1 MKMKL
6 EIAVLPGD
14 GIGPE
19 ITRQSVK
26 VLKAVAERFKH
37 QFYFREAPVGAAG
50 IDYDGNPLPE
60 ETLELCRNSDAV
72 LFGAIGTPKYDND
85 PAAKIR
91 PEQGLLR
98 LRKELGL
105 FANIRTVKAYE
116 KLKNLSP
123 LRPEIISGVDMV
135 IYRELTGG
143 IYFGEKYT
151 SEDGN
156 SATDSCTYNV
166 EEIERIAHLAFEA
179 AQKRGKKLT
188 LVDKANVLETSRLW
202 RKTVTALGKEYPEVI
217 LDYLFVDNA
226 AMQMIQY
233 PKQFDVILTEN
244 MFGDILSDEA
254 SVIGGSIG
262 LLPSA
267 SIGKSHALFEPI
279 HGSFPQAAGKGIAN
293 PIASVLSAAMLLE
306 HFGLYE
312 EAEVVK
318 NAVEVSLHLEV
329 CTQDINHVHNYNTE
343 KVGDF
348 LEEIIIEAE
357 NINLNSE
364 NLSLGQMTI
373 I

>member
-1 MKMKL
+1 MKL
-6 EIAVLPGD
+6 KIAVLPGD

-37 QFYFREAPVGAAG
+37 EFIFEEAPVGAVA
-50 IDYDGNPLPE
+50 IDIDGNPLPE
-60 ETLELCRNSDAV
+60 YTLDLCKSSDAV
-72 LFGAIGTPKYDND
+72 LFGAIGHPKFDND
-85 PAAKIR
+85 PEAKVR

-105 FANIRTVKAYE
+105 FANIRPVKAYE
-116 KLKNLSP
+116 KLKDLSP
-123 LRPEIISGVDMV
+123 LRPELISGADMV

-143 IYFGEKYT
+143 IYFGEKST
-151 SEDGN
+151 SEDGR
-156 SATDSCTYNV
+156 SATDVCTYHV
-166 EEIERIAHLAFEA
+166 EEIERVAHLAFKA
-179 AQKRGKKLT
+179 AQLRSKKLT
-188 LVDKANVLETSRLW
+188 LVDKANILETSRLW
-202 RKTVTALGKEYPEVI
+202 RKTVTALGKEYPDVA
-217 LDYLFVDNA
+217 LDFLFIDNA

-262 LLPSA
+262 LLASA
-267 SIGKSHALFEPI
+267 SVGEKYALFEPI
-279 HGSFPQAAGKGIAN
+279 HGSFPQATGKGIAN
-293 PIASVLSAAMLLE
+293 PVASVLSAAMLLE
-306 HFGLYE
+306 HFGLTE
-312 EAEVVK
+312 EAEVIK
-318 NAVEVSLHLEV
+318 DAVEVSLHLEV

-357 NINLNSE
+357 NINLNNE
-364 NLSLGQMTI
+364 NLSFGQMTI